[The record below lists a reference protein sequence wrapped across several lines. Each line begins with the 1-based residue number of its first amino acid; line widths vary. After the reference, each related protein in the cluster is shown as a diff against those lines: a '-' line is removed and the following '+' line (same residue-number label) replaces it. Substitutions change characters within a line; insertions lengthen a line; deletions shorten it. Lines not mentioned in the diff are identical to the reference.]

1 MGETAGA
8 GMGPNQN
15 CRIRGCNFHGYTVY
29 HVIPYEITRVMN
41 VGFTRMKYL
50 NQGNAPYCGGTS
62 KKTPLKALSLFLW
75 WFWRDFPWLIQQ
87 NCVFWLTTQIDWD
100 LEDCCFRTENHQRVS
115 QKWWHRMR
123 FDCSSFLGD
132 DVSVF
137 REDTYHKTSKNWSF
151 QSGEIQEKI
160 QRISFRMIRDIQ
172 SIGQAVVLTG
182 WPRTKKVSD
191 QLLYILGKL

>member
-1 MGETAGA
+1 
-8 GMGPNQN
+8 
-15 CRIRGCNFHGYTVY
+15 
-29 HVIPYEITRVMN
+29 
-41 VGFTRMKYL
+41 
-50 NQGNAPYCGGTS
+50 
-62 KKTPLKALSLFLW
+62 
-75 WFWRDFPWLIQQ
+75 
-87 NCVFWLTTQIDWD
+87 
-100 LEDCCFRTENHQRVS
+100 
-115 QKWWHRMR
+115 MR

-172 SIGQAVVLTG
+172 SIIGQAVGLTG
-182 WPRTKKVSD
+182 WPRTKTVSN